1 MVGFKQFIKEG
12 NKFNINMTQR
22 DIVGHISARG
32 WSLERN
38 KGDHDVY
45 GHPDATHKLAVPR
58 HKGNLAP
65 GTVRQII
72 KAADVMDKKSK
83 AA

>member
-1 MVGFKQFIKEG
+1 MLTFKEFIKEG
-12 NKFNINMTQR
+12 HKINISMTQR
-22 DIVGHISARG
+22 DIEKHIKGLG
-32 WSLERN
+32 WTLERN

-45 GHPDATHKLAVPR
+45 GHVEATHKLAVPR

-65 GTVRQII
+65 GTVRQIV
-72 KAADVMDKKSK
+72 KASMTFDKQ

>member
-1 MVGFKQFIKEG
+1 MLTFKEFVAEG
-12 NKFNINMTQR
+12 KFNINMTQK
-22 DIVGHISARG
+22 DIERHISKLG
-32 WSLERN
+32 WKLERS

-58 HKGNLAP
+58 HKGNIAP

-72 KAADVMDKKSK
+72 KNSEAVGKNSAA
-83 AA
+83 A